1 MGWSIQHLPGRT
13 EHRSYGAVYDALRA
27 AQDKLPPAKAATFD
41 PILNRRGDAWVELTP
56 QQTTEIR
63 CALKAAIRRP
73 WLRNR
78 DSLFLLRDL
87 AEAAD
92 TAARS
97 GRPWRWS

>member
-1 MGWSIQHLPGRT
+1 MGWTIQHIPGRT
-13 EHRSYGAVYDALRA
+13 ECRSYSAVHDALRA
-27 AQDKLPPAKAATFD
+27 AQAKLSPVKAAAFSPLLD
-41 PILNRRGDAWVELTP
+41 RHGDAWVELTP
-56 QQTTEIR
+56 QQTEAIR
-63 CALKAAIRRP
+63 DALKAAISRV

-97 GRPWRWS
+97 GQPWRWN

>member
-13 EHRSYGAVYDALRA
+13 EHRSYGAVYDALR
-27 AQDKLPPAKAATFD
+27 
-41 PILNRRGDAWVELTP
+41 
-56 QQTTEIR
+56 
-63 CALKAAIRRP
+63 
-73 WLRNR
+73 
-78 DSLFLLRDL
+78 DL

>member
-1 MGWSIQHLPGRT
+1 MGWTIQHLPGRT
-13 EHRSYGAVYDALRA
+13 DMRSYGAVHDALEA
-27 AQDKLPPAKAATFD
+27 AQAKLPPEQAAAFD
-41 PILNRRGDAWVELTP
+41 PLLNRTDCWVELTP
-56 QQTTEIR
+56 KQTDAIR
-63 CALKAAIRRP
+63 DSLKAAIRRP

-97 GRPWRWS
+97 GKPWRWS

>member
-1 MGWSIQHLPGRT
+1 MGWTIQYLPGRT
-13 EHRSYGAVYDALRA
+13 EQRSYTAVYDALAA
-27 AQDKLPPAKAATFD
+27 AQAKLPPAKATAFN
-41 PILNRRGDAWVELTP
+41 PLLNRSDCWVELTP
-56 QQTTEIR
+56 QQTDAIR
-63 CALKAAIRRP
+63 DALKAVIRRP

-97 GRPWRWS
+97 GQPWRWS